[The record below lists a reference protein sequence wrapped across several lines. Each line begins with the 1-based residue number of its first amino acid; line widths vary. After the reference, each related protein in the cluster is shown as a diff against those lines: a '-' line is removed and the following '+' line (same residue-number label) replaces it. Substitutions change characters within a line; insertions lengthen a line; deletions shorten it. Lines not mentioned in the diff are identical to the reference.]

1 MMVVDGICPE
11 CGAVTEGGIAYHGLR
26 CSRVP
31 GRPAQLFVDVHGL
44 EPDAIR
50 VVERVVERLRLGQKQ
65 YGPLDLA
72 TNPRDWKAEAA
83 EELLDATAY
92 LAMQSVKER
101 G

>member
-1 MMVVDGICPE
+1 MT
-11 CGAVTEGGIAYHGLR
+11 AKAT
-26 CSRVP
+26 
-31 GRPAQLFVDVHGL
+31 QLFVDVHGL

-50 VVERVVERLRLGQKQ
+50 VVERVVERLRLGQRQ

-72 TNPRDWKAEAA
+72 TNPRDWKAEAV

-92 LAMQSVKER
+92 LAMQTLKD

>member
-1 MMVVDGICPE
+1 MTVVDGFCPE
-11 CGAVTEGGIAYHGLR
+11 CGVAAEGGVGYHSLR
-26 CSRVP
+26 CPRVP
-31 GRPAQLFVDVHGL
+31 RPAQLFVDVHGL

-50 VVERVVERLRLGQKQ
+50 VVERVVERLRLGQRQ
-65 YGPLDLA
+65 YGPLVLA
-72 TNPRDWKAEAA
+72 TNPRDWKAEAV